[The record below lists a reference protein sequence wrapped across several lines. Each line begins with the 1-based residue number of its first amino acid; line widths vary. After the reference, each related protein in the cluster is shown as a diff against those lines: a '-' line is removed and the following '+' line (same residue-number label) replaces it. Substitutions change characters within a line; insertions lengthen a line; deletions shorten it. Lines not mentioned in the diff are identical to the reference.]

1 MAGSKVGSTAAGL
14 AKGFWSSFL
23 TQALSW
29 CPGELGVGQAL
40 TGRPGSRRIHQH
52 ILRSPALYDLGQ
64 TPAPL

>member
-29 CPGELGVGQAL
+29 CPGELEWA
-40 TGRPGSRRIHQH
+40 RPSLVDQGAEGST
-52 ILRSPALYDLGQ
+52 S
-64 TPAPL
+64 TS